1 MVEENKPQ
9 PASRKKKDLTRFLI
23 LTALLVG
30 ANVLLARWY
39 FRIDLTE
46 DKRYTISPA
55 TRQLLAGLEQEVT
68 IDVYLEGDF
77 PARFKRLQN
86 AVRETLQEFQVY
98 SGRLQYNFIDPGA
111 ASDPKKRNEYY
122 RQLVMKGIQPT
133 NLVAQENGNRVE
145 KLIFP
150 GAIVSAG
157 GQEVPV
163 MLLKG
168 NQAASPDERLN
179 QSVEGLEYELASAIR
194 QLTRKQKKRI
204 GYIEGHGE
212 LSTLET
218 ADLISTLQ
226 KNYAVFRVDLKKVP
240 DLKALDAIV
249 VAKPLLPYSE
259 SEKFKIDQ
267 FIMNGGKALFFLDP
281 VSIALDSIRT
291 EGTVAFPLDQNLQDL
306 LFRYGVRVNGNLV
319 QDINSGQI
327 PMVVG
332 MLGNQPQTQL
342 MNWRYYP
349 VINGFSKHPITR
361 NLDAVYGKFVST
373 IDTVRA
379 AGIRKQPLMVT
390 SPYSRVVAAPVEV
403 SLNEARLPVDPSQ
416 FRAGPQL
423 VGILLEGRFRSVFA
437 NRPLPQG
444 AAAANFKSQGEPSQI
459 IVVSDGDLVRNDVNK
474 KTMQPYRL
482 GFDRYSGATFANR
495 DFVVNAMDYL
505 LDASNLIALRSKEI
519 KLRPLDRVKVNA
531 GKRQWQLLNLVVPL
545 VLLVLYGVF
554 RYYRRQRRYGSAR

>member
-1 MVEENKPQ
+1 MVEETKPA

-23 LTALLVG
+23 WLALLVG
-30 ANVLLARWY
+30 ANVLLANWY
-39 FRIDLTE
+39 FRVDLTE
-46 DKRYTISPA
+46 DKRYTIAPA
-55 TRQLLAGLEQEVT
+55 TRQLLARLDQDVT

-77 PARFKRLQN
+77 PARFRRLQN
-86 AVRETLQEFQVY
+86 AVRETLQEFQVH
-98 SGRLQYNFIDPGA
+98 SGHVRYNFIDPGA
-111 ASDPKKRNEYY
+111 ASDERKRNEYY
-122 RQLVMKGIQPT
+122 RQLVLKGIQPT

-145 KLIFP
+145 KIIFP

-179 QSVEGLEYELASAIR
+179 QSVEGLEYELAAAIR

-218 ADLISTLQ
+218 ADLITSLQ
-226 KNYAVFRVDLKKVP
+226 KNYEVYRVDLSKVP
-240 DLKALDAIV
+240 DLKALDAIL

-259 SEKFKIDQ
+259 AEKFKIDQ
-267 FIMNGGKALFFLDP
+267 FIVNGGKAMFFLDP

-291 EGTVAFPLDQNLQDL
+291 AGTVAFPLDQNLQDL

-332 MLGNQPQTQL
+332 MLGNQPQTQM

-349 VINGFSKHPITR
+349 VINGFSKHAITR

-379 AGIRKQPLMVT
+379 AGIRKQPLMIT
-390 SPYSRVVAAPVEV
+390 SPYSRVVATPVEV
-403 SLNEARLPVDPSQ
+403 SLNEARLPADPKL

-423 VGILLEGRFRSVFA
+423 VGVLLEGRFRSVFA
-437 NRPLPQG
+437 NRPRPEGLGNADFVAQG
-444 AAAANFKSQGEPSQI
+444 KAGQV
-459 IVVSDGDLVRNDVNK
+459 IVVSDGDLVRNDVNQ
-474 KTMQPYRL
+474 KTQQPYRL

-495 DFVVNAMDYL
+495 DFVSNAMDYL
-505 LDASNLIALRSKEI
+505 LDEANLIGLRTKEI
-519 KLRPLDRVKVNA
+519 KLRPLDRVKVA
-531 GKRQWQLLNLVVPL
+531 AEKRQWQLLNLVVPL
-545 VLLVLYGVF
+545 VLLVGYGFF
-554 RYYRRQRRYGSAR
+554 RYYRRRRRYGAGA

>member
-1 MVEENKPQ
+1 V
-9 PASRKKKDLTRFLI
+9 L
-23 LTALLVG
+23 
-30 ANVLLARWY
+30 ANVLLAKWY

-55 TRQLLAGLEQEVT
+55 TRQLLAGLDQDVT

-98 SGRLQYNFIDPGA
+98 SGRVQYNFIDPGA
-111 ASDPKKRNEYY
+111 ASDQQKRNEYY

-145 KLIFP
+145 KIIFP

-179 QSVEGLEYELASAIR
+179 QSVEGLEYELAAAIR

-218 ADLISTLQ
+218 ADLISSLQ

-259 SEKFKIDQ
+259 AEKFKIDQ

-281 VSIALDSIRT
+281 VSIELDSIRT

-361 NLDAVYGKFVST
+361 NLDAVYARFVST

-379 AGIRKQPLMVT
+379 AGIRKQPLMIT

-403 SLNEARLPVDPSQ
+403 SLNEARLPVDPKQ
-416 FRAGPQL
+416 FMAGPQL

-437 NRPLPQG
+437 NRPLPEG
-444 AAAANFKSQGEPSQI
+444 AAAGNFVTQGKGSQI

-482 GFDRYSGATFANR
+482 GFDRYSGATFANL
-495 DFVVNAMDYL
+495 DFVTNALDFL
-505 LDASNLIALRSKEI
+505 LDESNLIALRTKEI

-531 GKRQWQLLNLVVPL
+531 EKRQWQLLNLVLPL

-554 RYYRRQRRYGSAR
+554 RYYRRKRRYGSTT